1 MVEVWNNFRQGD
13 NEAFS
18 TLFEVY
24 LDSLYRYGLKFVQ
37 DENLVKDCVQDLFVK
52 LYSNRSSLSP
62 TANPKFY
69 LLHSLK
75 NMIIDSLA
83 RDKRMSYISSN
94 DLPFIATVYYESE
107 EESIDD
113 EKINQKV
120 QKALSVL
127 NDRQKEAIYLKYQ
140 LDLSYEEVSQLL
152 DINYQSARNLIHRA
166 ITKIRSVTELSVFVL
181 LFCSYI
187 P

>member
-24 LDSLYRYGLKFVQ
+24 LDSLYRYGMKFVP
-37 DENLVKDCVQDLFVK
+37 DENLVKDCVQDLFIK
-52 LYSNRSSLSP
+52 LYHNRSSLSP

-75 NMIIDSLA
+75 NMILDSLA
-83 RDKRMSYISSN
+83 RDKRISYMSSN
-94 DLPFIATVYYESE
+94 DLPFIASVYYEPE
-107 EESIDD
+107 DESIND
-113 EKINQKV
+113 EKTNQKV
-120 QKALSVL
+120 QKVLSVL

-140 LDLSYEEVSQLL
+140 LDLSYEEISQLL

-166 ITKIRSVTELSVFVL
+166 ITKIRSVVELSVIAL
-181 LFCSYI
+181 LLGSYI
-187 P
+187 S